1 MKKIFI
7 AIILIIIITFIIDMN
22 SFENKIIR
30 KIEEEMISID
40 EFYIYGRYFNIKG
53 TIPFKVDNASLVFIN
68 KDFEETTYELNINHN
83 KFYLA
88 DKINTG
94 INLEKIKYENY
105 ALLLRVG
112 DKYYSFENK
121 TNYNNAYYYTMNLN
135 NKTNYLEFKFLK
147 RQEKSIFY
155 LTSKN
160 IKTPNNIYDIVIDPG
175 HGSSAD
181 SGAVQ
186 GNIYEKDINLAI
198 SLKLKEA
205 LEKENFKVLLTR
217 TEDVNPSPYGHNGR
231 AVLPN
236 QVKAKLFISVH
247 ANSTGYQMIKG
258 GVEIYAPSKME
269 YSLAK
274 EFADNIKEYANTTY
288 SPQVTNR
295 VLDGVYVR
303 TLTENDINNSKAL
316 AKANGYEFY
325 SNITTDTPW
334 YFYNRETG
342 GYMTGAYMDG
352 RNTDYPPNPYYNS
365 NMGVEGYL
373 LELGYMTCKN
383 DLDNLLNN
391 EDGYVKGIV
400 KAIVNHFRWQKDHF
414 WSFLLFIKKII

>member
-7 AIILIIIITFIIDMN
+7 LIIIIIIITFVIDIN
-22 SFENKIIR
+22 SFQNKIIR
-30 KIEEEMISID
+30 KIEEENILID

-53 TIPFKVDNASLVFIN
+53 TIPFNTNEALLVFIN
-68 KDFEETTYELNINHN
+68 KDFEETEYKLNLENN
-83 KFYLA
+83 YFYLT
-88 DKINTG
+88 DKINGG
-94 INLEKIKYENY
+94 INLEKITYKDY
-105 ALLLRVG
+105 ALLLKIG
-112 DKYYSFENK
+112 DKYYSFKNN
-121 TNYNNAYYYTMNLN
+121 TNYNNAYYYTLDKNS
-135 NKTNYLEFKFLK
+135 KTNYLEFKFLNI
-147 RQEKSIFY
+147 QEKSIFY
-155 LTSKN
+155 LKNKN
-160 IKTPNNIYDIVIDPG
+160 IKTPDNIYDIVIDPG
-175 HGSSAD
+175 HGSSKD

-186 GNIYEKDINLAI
+186 GNVYEKDINLAI
-198 SLKLKEA
+198 SLKLKES

-217 TEDVNPSPYGHNGR
+217 MEDVNPSPYGHNGR

-258 GVEIYAPSKME
+258 GVEIYASPNME
-269 YSLAK
+269 YDLAK
-274 EFADNIKEYANTTY
+274 KFADNIKEYANTTY

-303 TLTENDINNSKAL
+303 TLSNSDINSSKAL
-316 AKANGYEFY
+316 AKAKGYEFY
-325 SNITTDTPW
+325 SNITNNTPW

-373 LELGYMTCKN
+373 LELGYMTCKD
-383 DLDNLLNN
+383 DLNKLLNN
-391 EDGYVKGIV
+391 QEAYVSGIT
-400 KAIVNHFRWQKDHF
+400 KAIVNHFR
-414 WSFLLFIKKII
+414 